1 MNTASLE
8 IFADVYRAGS
18 LAAVARD
25 RDVDPSLISRAI
37 TGLEDE
43 LGVRL
48 FTRSTRRLAP
58 TDAGKVYFDRIGK
71 VLRDLDDA
79 AVAAAETAGAPSG
92 VVRLTAS
99 VSFGKVFLLPLMEA
113 FRKAH
118 PKIVLDLILD
128 DSNLDL
134 AARNIDLAI
143 RLGPQIRKG
152 DLIVRR
158 LMRTHYSV
166 CASPAYLR
174 RHGSIAHPSQLA
186 DRDCILI
193 GLPGFKSAW
202 TFRKNGRTLP
212 AVQVKGHL
220 VVSHAYAAREAAA
233 AGLGPALIADWI
245 SEDAIAS
252 GELVRLFPG
261 FDVAAI
267 SFDTA
272 AWLVY
277 PVRDHLPA
285 KTRCVID
292 FLAKNINRRPEP
304 DAPAGRKRA
313 PSPRKP

>member
-1 MNTASLE
+1 MNLSSLE

-18 LAAVARD
+18 LAAAARA

-37 TGLEDE
+37 ANLEDE

-48 FTRSTRRLAP
+48 FVRSTRRLAA
-58 TDAGKVYFDRIGK
+58 TDAGKIYFDRIGK

-92 VVRLTAS
+92 VVRLTVS
-99 VSFGKVFLLPLMEA
+99 VSFGRVFIVPLMDA
-113 FRKAH
+113 FRKTH
-118 PKIVLDLILD
+118 PTIVLDLILD

-143 RLGPQIRKG
+143 RLGPQMREG

-158 LMRTHYSV
+158 LMRTRYSV
-166 CASPAYLR
+166 YASPGYLAQHGVL
-174 RHGSIAHPSQLA
+174 RHPAELSS
-186 DRDCILI
+186 RDCILI
-193 GLPGFKSAW
+193 GLPGYKSAW

-212 AVQVKGHL
+212 VVPVKGNL
-220 VVSHAYAAREAAA
+220 MVSNAYAARQSAEV
-233 AGLGPALIADWI
+233 GLGPALLADWI
-245 SEDAIAS
+245 CADAVAS
-252 GELVRLFPG
+252 GALVKLFS
-261 FDVAAI
+261 DYEVAAI

-277 PVRDHLPA
+277 PARDHVPA

-292 FLAKNINRRPEP
+292 FLARNISDRAPL
-304 DAPAGRKRA
+304 AAGPAGNRPAKRT
-313 PSPRKP
+313 